1 MCKISVITPVYKV
14 EKYLNKCIDSILNQ
28 TFTDFELFIVD
39 DGSPDRCG
47 QIADE
52 YAKKDSRVR
61 VIHKSNGGA
70 PSARNAGIVK
80 ASGEYLYFP
89 DSDDWLEP
97 NYLEQLY
104 NTAIRTGANLVVS
117 GYTMEYYENNSNQT
131 YQVSVPEKNYAT
143 QKEVRNNLH
152 QYFDNMMMAVPWNKL
167 YKADYIRDKGLL
179 FPDLKWDDL
188 HFNMEVIMD
197 IESVAISSSSGYH
210 FFRSRQGSETTTVF
224 DGHLYEKRKEQF
236 EHIMK
241 VYEHWGITDNEIM
254 SVIYGYFAARLVQC
268 VQEIAI
274 SNSKD
279 KKQLVEN
286 IFNDDLCSRAF
297 KYGKI
302 ESRLLSIAAAPMR
315 KKNVGMSIFVGQCI
329 GFVKVHM
336 SALFYK
342 LKSTSVN
349 KAVVETN
356 QE

>member
-52 YAKKDSRVR
+52 YAKKDRRVR
-61 VIHKSNGGA
+61 VIHKNNGGA

-97 NYLEQLY
+97 SYLEQLY

-131 YQVSVPEKNYAT
+131 YQVSVTEKNYAN
-143 QKEVRNNLH
+143 QKEVRQNLH

-167 YKADYIRDKGLL
+167 YKADYIHDNNIL
-179 FPDLKWDDL
+179 FPNLKWDDL
-188 HFNMEVIMD
+188 HFNMEVIMN
-197 IESVAISSSSGYH
+197 INSVAISSSAGYH

-224 DGHLYEKRKEQF
+224 DGHLFEKRKEQF
-236 EHIMK
+236 KHILK
-241 VYEHWGITDNEIM
+241 VYKYWKITDKNIM
-254 SVIYGYFAARLVQC
+254 SVIYGYYAARLVEC
-268 VQEIAI
+268 VVEISISNCNNKRSEIKQILDDPISYDAI
-274 SNSKD
+274 SK
-279 KKQLVEN
+279 
-286 IFNDDLCSRAF
+286 
-297 KYGKI
+297 GKI
-302 ESRLLSIAAAPMR
+302 SSSTLSIAAYPMR
-315 KKNVGMSIFVGQCI
+315 KRNITGCLLMGNMI
-329 GFVKVHM
+329 GFTKKHM
-336 SALFYK
+336 TKQYYR
-342 LKSTSVN
+342 LKSKLVN
-349 KAVVETN
+349 HATVKAK
-356 QE
+356 